1 MSQFK
6 VIKDFNYG
14 SISDPQRMIAGNIMD
29 CKDFDIGDLRQW
41 KALGWIEVI

>member
-6 VIKDFNYG
+6 VLKPFNYG
-14 SISDPQRMIAGNIMD
+14 SVSDPQPMIAGNIME
-29 CKDFDIGDLRQW
+29 CKDFDKELLRQW